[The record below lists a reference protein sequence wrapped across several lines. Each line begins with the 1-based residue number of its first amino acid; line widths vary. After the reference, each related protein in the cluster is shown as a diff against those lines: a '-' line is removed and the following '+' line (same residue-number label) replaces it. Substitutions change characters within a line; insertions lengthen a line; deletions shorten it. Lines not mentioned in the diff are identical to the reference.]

1 MRSAVVKRSMPK
13 SHWRSALISTP
24 SGSVKRSGVD
34 SDVRP
39 MAGLPNDDVRRS
51 SCFTSFEPIRRTAG
65 SAVGAAEPLAPP
77 PLANHVASDATA
89 AGKLAASP
97 QPNSKVVYEKP
108 CPKGKATRWPWSARQ
123 PTASPSPYLHVGVP
137 PTHGATMS
145 PSLIGNVTG
154 SFADGLTAP
163 SNTSAAATPV
173 CSPARKKASAALT
186 LAPQSATNAPGASAT
201 TASGGAAGSAASPAV
216 SAWIQSCWSRRRVGR
231 SLDSVVVPPAH
242 ATSTLTL

>member
-1 MRSAVVKRSMPK
+1 
-13 SHWRSALISTP
+13 
-24 SGSVKRSGVD
+24 
-34 SDVRP
+34 
-39 MAGLPNDDVRRS
+39 
-51 SCFTSFEPIRRTAG
+51 
-65 SAVGAAEPLAPP
+65 
-77 PLANHVASDATA
+77 
-89 AGKLAASP
+89 
-97 QPNSKVVYEKP
+97 
-108 CPKGKATRWPWSARQ
+108 
-123 PTASPSPYLHVGVP
+123 
-137 PTHGATMS
+137 MS

-231 SLDSVVVPPAH
+231 SLAAARRAARGAQARGRVGVRWGATGAVVRGGARSQP
-242 ATSTLTL
+242 